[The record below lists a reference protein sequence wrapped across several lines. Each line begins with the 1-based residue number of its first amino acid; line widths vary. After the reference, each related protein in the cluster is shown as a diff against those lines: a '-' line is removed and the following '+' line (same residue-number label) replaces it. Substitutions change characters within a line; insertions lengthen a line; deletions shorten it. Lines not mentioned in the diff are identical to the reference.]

1 MLKTMD
7 TKKLIGKSLQ
17 PARPA
22 RHLSS
27 QHASTITF
35 NFQPEFPCSTQVCLH
50 SEVSWWYEATG
61 MQVLN
66 QTVIP
71 SQSECQESETK
82 KKRIKY
88 SRDFLLKLSSV
99 SLSQKKPEFLPDH
112 PIVLEKPLYIL
123 LHMESE
129 CQQQHGTQMDSLIL
143 MENQR
148 VKSWEAG
155 QDARK

>member
-1 MLKTMD
+1 MLKTME

-50 SEVSWWYEATG
+50 SEVSWWYEGTG

-71 SQSECQESETK
+71 SQPQCRKSETK
-82 KKRIKY
+82 KERIKY

-99 SLSQKKPEFLPDH
+99 SLSLKKPEFLPDH
-112 PIVLEKPLYIL
+112 PIVLEKSYSCINSAHSVPVG
-123 LHMESE
+123 EEVDGEQDSRE
-129 CQQQHGTQMDSLIL
+129 CHLDTRSWGNSL
-143 MENQR
+143 
-148 VKSWEAG
+148 
-155 QDARK
+155 DAK